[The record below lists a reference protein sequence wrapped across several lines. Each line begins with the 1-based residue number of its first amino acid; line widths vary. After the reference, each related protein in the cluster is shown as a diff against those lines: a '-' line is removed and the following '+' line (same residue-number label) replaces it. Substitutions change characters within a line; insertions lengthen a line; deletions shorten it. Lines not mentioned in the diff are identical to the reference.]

1 MVHSPVR
8 AKEKEREERKEREGG
23 TTPTGRQA
31 GHYLP
36 FSSSCLPPAVVPHV
50 SFFSFFPFFLSS
62 RVAAGKRRGKWRT
75 EKNIGPLNSFII
87 ISVFHIT
94 KTRDYERCSGPKVAS
109 SVFISFLSLACGR
122 TLLIWDLMSRQHRH
136 GKVGKGRRRKRLW
149 KKIADENKR
158 MSKLLNFY
166 QHFLNNLLSCILGS
180 LVHATVFIFW
190 AERWDHGYRRKK
202 LLLWLQRLVWIPLHF
217 QRSLIKEEKW
227 REIQPDIALK
237 PKFLLF
243 SRVHHSIICLVNLSF
258 SFLLN
263 TRQMNAGWTRRK
275 EGHRLR
281 ELGLKRSVM
290 NHAPGRYLRLDL
302 FIKVLSL
309 LCPNLTDAS
318 SIIEAVLRLAHKCL
332 VFFKEA
338 REWDVASLRW
348 RTRHRGP
355 NLRDASSIL
364 MRLWG

>member
-1 MVHSPVR
+1 MKINVW
-8 AKEKEREERKEREGG
+8 
-23 TTPTGRQA
+23 T
-31 GHYLP
+31 
-36 FSSSCLPPAVVPHV
+36 
-50 SFFSFFPFFLSS
+50 
-62 RVAAGKRRGKWRT
+62 
-75 EKNIGPLNSFII
+75 
-87 ISVFHIT
+87 
-94 KTRDYERCSGPKVAS
+94 
-109 SVFISFLSLACGR
+109 
-122 TLLIWDLMSRQHRH
+122 
-136 GKVGKGRRRKRLW
+136 RRK
-149 KKIADENKR
+149 ENKR

-309 LCPNLTDAS
+309 LCPNLTDA
-318 SIIEAVLRLAHKCL
+318 
-332 VFFKEA
+332 
-338 REWDVASLRW
+338 
-348 RTRHRGP
+348 
-355 NLRDASSIL
+355 
-364 MRLWG
+364 